1 MELIKYLPLQQRYKY
16 SFVFNKLSSLPLRLM
31 KFFAFIMAFLV
42 LALSVMPCADSGGA
56 KDSKAKTEITKA
68 SQQPSH
74 DDTDECSPFCHCTC
88 CAGFSIN
95 HTSTAIT
102 AIHSFSNDPKSS
114 FLPSN
119 VIEVALPIWQPPRLV

>member
-1 MELIKYLPLQQRYKY
+1 
-16 SFVFNKLSSLPLRLM
+16 M

-42 LALSVMPCADSGGA
+42 LALSCMPCADVGTAIKEG
-56 KDSKAKTEITKA
+56 KTKAEITKA
-68 SQQPSH
+68 AQQPGH

-95 HTSTAIT
+95 HTSMLRA
-102 AIHSFSNDPKSS
+102 AIHSFSNNPKSS
-114 FLPSN
+114 FLPSD